1 MNRAWKT
8 GVLQKQNA
16 WASVPAIRGSLQGPR
31 IEREMQ
37 KRTVCSR
44 EAHWTRLVPSL
55 ASSPQE
61 FRSSL
66 VIVQYLLPVSVL
78 FCLFFC
84 FVLFSYSF
92 CR

>member
-1 MNRAWKT
+1 MSRAWKT
-8 GVLQKQNA
+8 GVLQKQDT
-16 WASVPAIRGSLQGPR
+16 WASVPAIRGLLQGPR
-31 IEREMQ
+31 IGREMQ

-44 EAHWTRLVPSL
+44 EAHWTRLVPAL

-78 FCLFFC
+78 FCLFF
-84 FVLFSYSF
+84 VLFCFLTLF